1 MQIGERFP
9 QVPIEVL
16 PIIQAGAGQRPIIEL
31 KSEWFDEVEGG
42 AGGDAEAADVAGIGR
57 NFR

>member
-1 MQIGERFP
+1 M
-9 QVPIEVL
+9 L
-16 PIIQAGAGQRPIIEL
+16 PIIQTGAGQRPVIEL

-42 AGGDAEAADVAGIGR
+42 AGGDAEASDVACIGR